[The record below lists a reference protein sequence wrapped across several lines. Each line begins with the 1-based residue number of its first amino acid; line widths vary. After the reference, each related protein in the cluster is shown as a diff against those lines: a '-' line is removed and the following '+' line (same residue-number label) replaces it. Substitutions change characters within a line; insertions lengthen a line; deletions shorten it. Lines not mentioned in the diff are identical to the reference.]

1 MRELSHDCLCCR
13 FPYEQR
19 AALAKNA
26 AGRRLFE
33 LMATKRSNLAVA
45 ADVAT
50 VEEMLALADQ
60 ARSQYNI
67 EFECMDSNHK

>member
-1 MRELSHDCLCCR
+1 MRKNSHGCPCYR

-33 LMATKRSNLAVA
+33 LMAAKRSNLAVA

-60 ARSQYNI
+60 ARSQQN
-67 EFECMDSNHK
+67 